1 MASGFARRTVDNTRK
16 ELNAKNNGKG
26 DEMGNTTD
34 QTREKRATESTSSS
48 GETKGPGL
56 TSGQAHEFAIILPL
70 KPGGGQ
76 RMRERLKDSTPDTQL
91 MDKMGTLHDLRF
103 VLFDNDTRVLF
114 ASTYDGGFEQYIKDF
129 ATLVPDMIDKE
140 FQECDGYP
148 GVRSSKIWEYIAQY
162 QKEAIV
168 FYSAYPNATVRQ
180 VWKGQRVLKAFEQ
193 LLDEASS

>member
-1 MASGFARRTVDNTRK
+1 MA
-16 ELNAKNNGKG
+16 
-26 DEMGNTTD
+26 NTTD

-76 RMRERLKDSTPDTQL
+76 RMRERLKDSTTDTQL

-140 FQECDGYP
+140 FQECEGYP

-168 FYSAYPNATVRQ
+168 FYSAYPNATVKQ

>member
-1 MASGFARRTVDNTRK
+1 MA
-16 ELNAKNNGKG
+16 
-26 DEMGNTTD
+26 TT
-34 QTREKRATESTSSS
+34 TAAPR
-48 GETKGPGL
+48 ETKGTGTKASPSGMKDQGL

-76 RMRERLKDSTPDTQL
+76 RMRERLKDGTADTQL

-129 ATLVPDMIDKE
+129 ATLVPELIDKE
-140 FQECDGYP
+140 FQECEGYP
-148 GVRSSKIWEYIAQY
+148 GVRSPEIWEYIARY
-162 QKEAIV
+162 QNEAIV
-168 FYSAYPNATVRQ
+168 FYSAYPDVTVRQ
-180 VWKGQRVLKAFEQ
+180 VLKGQRVLKAFEQ

>member
-1 MASGFARRTVDNTRK
+1 MASRLARRTVDNTR
-16 ELNAKNNGKG
+16 EEFNANNNGKG
-26 DEMGNTTD
+26 DEMANTTD
-34 QTREKRATESTSSS
+34 LTRETRATESISSS
-48 GETKGPGL
+48 GPGL

-76 RMRERLKDSTPDTQL
+76 RMRERLKDSTTDTQL

-148 GVRSSKIWEYIAQY
+148 GVRSSKIWE
-162 QKEAIV
+162 
-168 FYSAYPNATVRQ
+168 
-180 VWKGQRVLKAFEQ
+180 
-193 LLDEASS
+193 

>member
-1 MASGFARRTVDNTRK
+1 MATTK
-16 ELNAKNNGKG
+16 EV
-26 DEMGNTTD
+26 
-34 QTREKRATESTSSS
+34 TRETRVIESTSSPA
-48 GETKGPGL
+48 GMKDPGL

-76 RMRERLKDSTPDTQL
+76 RMRERLKDSTADTQL

>member
-1 MASGFARRTVDNTRK
+1 MAIPK
-16 ELNAKNNGKG
+16 ES
-26 DEMGNTTD
+26 
-34 QTREKRATESTSSS
+34 TREIRVTESTSSPA
-48 GETKGPGL
+48 GMKDQGL

-76 RMRERLKDSTPDTQL
+76 RMRERLKDSTADTQL

-140 FQECDGYP
+140 FQECEGYP
-148 GVRSSKIWEYIAQY
+148 GVRSPGIWDYIAQY
-162 QKEAIV
+162 QREAIV
-168 FYSAYPNATVRQ
+168 FYSAYPSVTVKH

-193 LLDEASS
+193 LLDEASI